1 MLNFYRYLFYVYIFL
16 FSSINYT
23 LVFDIK
29 QKKRQKETKNI
40 EIHSN
45 NTFGLSATESDV
57 SDASND
63 KNSMNKWEFLQ

>member
-1 MLNFYRYLFYVYIFL
+1 MLLFIGIYFIYIFL

-29 QKKRQKETKNI
+29 QKNFF

-63 KNSMNKWEFLQ
+63 KIQ